1 MLVMGIGL
9 SVMMNARLALVFI
22 VCAPVLAL
30 IMFFIVRSVA
40 PRYSVLQRAV
50 VSSTP
55 SCRRTSRPYAR

>member
-30 IMFFIVRSVA
+30 IMFFIVRSVGTA
-40 PRYSVLQRAV
+40 LLGLAA
-50 VSSTP
+50 
-55 SCRRTSRPYAR
+55 CGG